1 MNFTH
6 DELLMIAIYESD
18 SRKATIEKIREMLP
32 CLDEEEKRLRNLALE
47 AIGKLEK
54 ISDNEFNE
62 LELFPEDGAE
72 VRERTG
78 NNR

>member
-6 DELLMIAIYESD
+6 DELLLIAIYASD

-32 CLDEEEKRLRNLALE
+32 YLDEDEKRLRTLALE
-47 AIGKLEK
+47 AIAKLEK

-62 LELFPEDGAE
+62 LELFPEDGSE
-72 VRERTG
+72 QKERTG
-78 NNR
+78 TDR

>member
-32 CLDEEEKRLRNLALE
+32 YLGEEEKRLRTLALE
-47 AIGKLEK
+47 AIAKLEK
-54 ISDNEFNE
+54 ISDNEFKE
-62 LELFPEDGAE
+62 LELFPEDGE
-72 VRERTG
+72 QLRERTG
-78 NNR
+78 IDR